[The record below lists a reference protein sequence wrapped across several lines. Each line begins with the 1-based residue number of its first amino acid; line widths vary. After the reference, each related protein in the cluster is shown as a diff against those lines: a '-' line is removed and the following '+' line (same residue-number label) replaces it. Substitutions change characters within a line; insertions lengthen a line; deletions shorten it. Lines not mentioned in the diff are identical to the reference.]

1 MTFTVEFSAE
11 GRKDFKRLDES
22 RKRLIAARIEEL
34 ASNPYDPRISDRL
47 ESLEGLRKSRVGDR
61 RIIFVVNQTAR
72 VIEVVTIRPRGQAYR
87 KLRRKL

>member
-1 MTFTVEFSAE
+1 MTFTVEFSDEA
-11 GRKDFKRLDES
+11 RKDFKRLDES

-34 ASNPYDPRISDRL
+34 AQNPYDPRISGRL

-72 VIEVVTIRPRGQAYR
+72 VIEIVTIRPRGQAYR